1 MSTLSQEPVGAPS
14 PVGLVREVVAL
25 GVAALATRGELA
37 ALELTEAR
45 ERAARWVV
53 VALVAAV
60 LLLAAL
66 VVGSLWIVS
75 IFWDTYRSEAIAAT
89 ALVYAVAGGSL
100 MAWLLA
106 RVRST
111 PPLLQATIMELK
123 QDCDALRGESRP
135 SQ

>member
-1 MSTLSQEPVGAPS
+1 MSPLSQEPGGAPS

-25 GVAALATRGELA
+25 GAAALATRGELA

-45 ERAARWVV
+45 ERAARWVM

-66 VVGSLWIVS
+66 VVGALWIVS

-89 ALVYAVAGGSL
+89 ALVYAVVGGSL
-100 MAWLLA
+100 MAWLVA
-106 RVRST
+106 RVRSA
-111 PPLLQATIMELK
+111 PPLMQATLTDLK
-123 QDCDALRGESRP
+123 HDYDALRGVSRR

>member
-1 MSTLSQEPVGAPS
+1 MSTLSQEPGGAPS
-14 PVGLVREVVAL
+14 PGGLVREVVAL

-37 ALELTEAR
+37 ALELAEAR

-53 VALVAAV
+53 AALVAAV

-66 VVGSLWIVS
+66 VVAALWIVS

-89 ALVYAVAGGSL
+89 ALVYAAIGGSL

-106 RVRST
+106 CVRSA
-111 PPLLQATIMELK
+111 PPLLQATLMELK
-123 QDCDALRGESRP
+123 QDCDALRGVPRP
-135 SQ
+135 SR